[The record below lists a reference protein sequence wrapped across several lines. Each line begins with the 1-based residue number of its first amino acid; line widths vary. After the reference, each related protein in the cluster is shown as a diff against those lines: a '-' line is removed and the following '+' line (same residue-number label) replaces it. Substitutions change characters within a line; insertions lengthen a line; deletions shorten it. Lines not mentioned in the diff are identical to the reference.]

1 MITRIDKV
9 KFGPWAVVT
18 GASSGIGKEFAR
30 QLAANG
36 INVVLVARRLA
47 LLESLGQQLATEF
60 AVSYRA
66 VGLDLS
72 DTDFLPQLA
81 QVTHDLDVG
90 LVVSNAGTGHPGE
103 FLSID
108 PGILHEVARL
118 NILAH
123 LSLARHYGPLL
134 AQRGRGGLLLVS
146 AMGAAQGIP
155 YMANDSAT
163 KAYVL
168 TLGETLNVEFK
179 KHGVNVTVLLPG
191 PTETPVFAILGFDAD
206 RMPMRPMTVEQCVSE
221 ALTALKANRPS
232 HITGTL
238 FRIMSSLMPRKLFR
252 TVNGA
257 MIKRALD
264 GKRARMADA
273 REVGNG

>member
-1 MITRIDKV
+1 MITPIDKV

-36 INVVLVARRLA
+36 INLVLVARRLA
-47 LLESLGQQLATEF
+47 LLESLGKQLASDFGVE
-60 AVSYRA
+60 YRA

-72 DTDFLPQLA
+72 ETDFLQSLTE
-81 QVTHDLDVG
+81 VTHNLDVG
-90 LVVSNAGTGHPGE
+90 LMVSNAGTGNPGE

-108 PGILHEVARL
+108 PGLLNEVVRL
-118 NILAH
+118 NVVAH
-123 LSLARHYGPLL
+123 LSLAHHYGALL
-134 AQRGRGGLLLVS
+134 ARRGRGGIILVS
-146 AMGAAQGIP
+146 AMGASQGIP

-163 KAYVL
+163 KSYVL

-191 PTETPVFAILGFDAD
+191 PTETPVFDILGFDAD
-206 RMPMRPMTVEQCVSE
+206 SMPMKPMTVEQCVSE
-221 ALTALKANRPS
+221 GLTALKANRPS
-232 HITGTL
+232 HITGGL
-238 FRIMSSLMPRKLFR
+238 FRIMSNLMPRALFR
-252 TVNGA
+252 AVNGA

-264 GKRARMADA
+264 GKQAKIKNA
-273 REVGNG
+273 RETGNV